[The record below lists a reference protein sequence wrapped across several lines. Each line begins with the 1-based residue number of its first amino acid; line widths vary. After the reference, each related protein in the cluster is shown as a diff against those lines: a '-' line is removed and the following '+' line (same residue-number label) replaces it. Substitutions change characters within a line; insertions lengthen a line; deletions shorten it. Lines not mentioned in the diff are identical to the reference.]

1 MRNGLISQ
9 EGGPV
14 RRGKKED
21 SGSGGRG
28 REEVGEDDS
37 PFPPL
42 KKENKNTVVLRTHSY
57 RIFQG
62 RRQKSV

>member
-1 MRNGLISQ
+1 MDLFL
-9 EGGPV
+9 
-14 RRGKKED
+14 RREDLSEGKKED

-37 PFPPL
+37 PFSPS
-42 KKENKNTVVLRTHSY
+42 KKENKNTVVLRTHFY

-62 RRQKSV
+62 R